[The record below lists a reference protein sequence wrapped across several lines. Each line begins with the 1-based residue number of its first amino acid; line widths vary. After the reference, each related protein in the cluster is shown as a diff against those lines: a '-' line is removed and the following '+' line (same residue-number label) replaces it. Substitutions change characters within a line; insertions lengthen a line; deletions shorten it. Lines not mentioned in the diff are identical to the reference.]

1 MKSYQY
7 IARDATGVK
16 RESVQQ
22 GTSKND
28 VLTWL
33 RQEGLT
39 AVCVTEVNAEM
50 KRSNQRLQ
58 KPRRG
63 RIQSGD
69 LSALCWQL
77 STMVEGGIS
86 ITAAL
91 KIVIEDIDNFRLQQV
106 LHQILGKLLKGHT
119 FSASLQEF
127 PKVFN
132 HLSCAIILAGEGGG
146 NLAEALE
153 QLAVYYEGRDKLK
166 RKVVAA
172 SSYPAFAFMF
182 IVLIVIFVMAF
193 IVPRFMIIF
202 EQMKGEMPAFTM
214 GFINVYEMLRGNILY
229 IIGGAVL
236 GLTAMSLIYKTQ
248 KGHYWFSRATLLI
261 PLLGKIFKHSFIV
274 AFCKTMST
282 LLASG
287 VSVLEA
293 FDILS
298 TMTGNDV
305 IKQSITRSRER
316 IIAGS
321 NISASLS
328 VSEFF
333 PRMMIKMVQAGEESG
348 TLSKVLDKTAD
359 YYERKLDSTITTL
372 MNMLEPIMIV
382 LVGGIVLTVV
392 LALYLPIFSMS

>member
-7 IARDATGVK
+7 IARDATGARK
-16 RESVQQ
+16 ESVQQ

-28 VLTWL
+28 VLAWL

-39 AVCVTEVNAEM
+39 AVCVSEVDTEI
-50 KRSNQRLQ
+50 KRTHQ
-58 KPRRG
+58 KTHRG

-77 STMVEGGIS
+77 STMVEGGIP

-91 KIVIEDIDNFRLQQV
+91 KVVIEDVENIQLQRV

-119 FSASLQEF
+119 FSTSLQEF
-127 PKVFN
+127 PKIFN
-132 HLSCAIILAGEGGG
+132 HLACAIILAGEGGG

-153 QLAVYYEGRDKLK
+153 RLALYYENRDKLR
-166 RKVVAA
+166 RKVFAA
-172 SSYPAFAFMF
+172 AAYPAFVFTF

-193 IVPRFMIIF
+193 IVPRFIVIF
-202 EQMKGEMPAFTM
+202 ERMEGKMPAFTM
-214 GFINVYEMLRGNILY
+214 GFIRFYEILRENIFY
-229 IIGGAVL
+229 IIGGVGL
-236 GLTAMSLIYKTQ
+236 SLTAICLIYKTQ
-248 KGHYWFSRATLLI
+248 KGHYWLSKAVLLI
-261 PLLGKIFKHSFIV
+261 PLLGKMFKHSFVV

-305 IKQSITRSRER
+305 IKQSITRSREQLV
-316 IIAGS
+316 AGA
-321 NISASLS
+321 NISASLDM
-328 VSEFF
+328 SEFF
-333 PRMMIKMVQAGEESG
+333 PRMVVKMVQAGEESG
-348 TLSKVLDKTAD
+348 TLPKVLDKTSD
-359 YYERKLDSTITTL
+359 YYERKLDSAITTL
-372 MNMLEPIMIV
+372 MNMLEPIMII
-382 LVGGIVLTVV
+382 LVGGIVLIVV

>member
-7 IARDATGVK
+7 IARDATGVRK
-16 RESVQQ
+16 ESIQQ
-22 GTSKND
+22 GASKND
-28 VLTWL
+28 VLAWL

-39 AVCVTEVNAEM
+39 AVCVSEVNAET
-50 KRSNQRLQ
+50 KRSYQR
-58 KPRRG
+58 PRRG
-63 RIQSGD
+63 RIQSCD

-77 STMVEGGIS
+77 STMVEGGIP

-91 KIVIEDIDNFRLQQV
+91 KVVIEDIENFQLQQV
-106 LHQILGKLLKGHT
+106 LHQILGKLLKGQT
-119 FSASLQEF
+119 FSASLLEF

-132 HLSCAIILAGEGGG
+132 HLSCAIILAGEGSG
-146 NLAEALE
+146 NLADALE
-153 QLAVYYEGRDKLK
+153 RLALYYESCDKLK
-166 RKVVAA
+166 RQVVAA
-172 SSYPAFAFMF
+172 AAYPAFVFIF
-182 IVLIVIFVMAF
+182 IVLIVVFVMAF
-193 IVPRFMIIF
+193 IVPRFMVIF

-214 GFINVYEMLRGNILY
+214 GFIRVYEILRGNIFY
-229 IIGGAVL
+229 IIGGVGL
-236 GLTAMSLIYKTQ
+236 GLTAISLIYKTQ
-248 KGHYWFSRATLLI
+248 KGHYWLSRATLLI
-261 PLLGKIFKHSFIV
+261 PLLGKMFKYSFVV

-305 IKQSITRSRER
+305 IKQSITRSREQ
-316 IIAGS
+316 IVDGT
-321 NISASLS
+321 NISASLDAS
-328 VSEFF
+328 GFF
-333 PRMMIKMVQAGEESG
+333 PRMLVKMVQAGEESG
-348 TLSKVLDKTAD
+348 TLPKVLDKTAD

-382 LVGGIVLTVV
+382 LVGGIVLIVV